1 MLPQTNEN
9 NACVSIL
16 PVCTRPIF
24 CKRDLVPPGFNDYI
38 ALLYSSSD
46 HCIQPEDGLTRRG
59 RNMQLAETFVCTLTP
74 CILQSIVVFLTAIS
88 TRT

>member
-1 MLPQTNEN
+1 MVL
-9 NACVSIL
+9 
-16 PVCTRPIF
+16 VCQ
-24 CKRDLVPPGFNDYI
+24 VGVW
-38 ALLYSSSD
+38 
-46 HCIQPEDGLTRRG
+46 LTRRG